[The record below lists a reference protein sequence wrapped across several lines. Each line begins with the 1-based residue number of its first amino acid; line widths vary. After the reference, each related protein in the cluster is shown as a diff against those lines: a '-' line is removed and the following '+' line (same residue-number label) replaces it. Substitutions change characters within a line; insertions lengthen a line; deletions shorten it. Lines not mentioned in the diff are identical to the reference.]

1 MDKKTALM
9 VLTVGLT
16 LAVWAEKQP
25 LERYQSIID
34 RQMFG
39 PLPPDFD
46 PEKLPS
52 EVSRSGSAAAEKQ
65 LTKEQEVLQS
75 AIRFSVINVERD
87 GKTAVGFTDSSDPK
101 APVHYYLR
109 VGESQNGW
117 TVKEADPVRAMMT
130 LVRESDGVEVELK
143 LGDSS
148 GKGAG
153 KPGAAGG
160 AAVGSASG
168 ERRPGLLGG
177 SLRARRAA
185 REQARQEAAQKSAA
199 EAAEKEAAAKA
210 AREAEKA
217 EREAEREQQRQQ
229 LMAIQEEL
237 RKAREEKERQSQ
249 KSESEDGA
257 NDTE

>member
-1 MDKKTALM
+1 MRAFVFLFLC
-9 VLTVGLT
+9 V
-16 LAVWAEKQP
+16 AVSVAFAEKQP
-25 LERYQSIID
+25 FDRYQTIID

-52 EVSRSGSAAAEKQ
+52 EVSRSGLAAAEKQ

-153 KPGAAGG
+153 KSGAAGG